1 MKKSLFVSIL
11 CTMAFGAFAQKNNL
25 KEDSE
30 PWVYI
35 MMRHG
40 KMTEVMHSATK
51 PVTRNVT
58 LVNGTTIQPSGVINV
73 SSGRTKRL
81 HEGEYITMDGRI
93 RKLKDMVDPKLLH
106 P

>member
-1 MKKSLFVSIL
+1 MKQSLCIIIL
-11 CTMAFGAFAQKNNL
+11 SAITIGAFAQQRNL
-25 KEDSE
+25 REDSE

-35 MMRHG
+35 MMKHG
-40 KMTEVMHSATK
+40 KMTEVMHSATR

-58 LVNGTTIQPSGVINV
+58 LVNGTTIHPGGTINV

-81 HEGEYITMDGRI
+81 HEGQYITMDGRI

>member
-1 MKKSLFVSIL
+1 MRSLFISIL
-11 CTMAFGAFAQKNNL
+11 CAMAFGGSAQQSNL

-35 MMRHG
+35 MMKNG
-40 KMTEVMHSATK
+40 KMTEVMHNATK
-51 PVTRNVT
+51 QVTRNVT
-58 LVNGTTIQPSGVINV
+58 LVNGTTIHPGGTINV
-73 SSGRTKRL
+73 SSGRTKTL

-93 RKLKDMVDPKLLH
+93 RKIKDMVDPKLLY

>member
-11 CTMAFGAFAQKNNL
+11 CTMALGAFAQQKNL
-25 KEDSE
+25 KDDSE
-30 PWVYI
+30 PCVYI
-35 MMRHG
+35 MMQHG
-40 KMTEVMHSATK
+40 KMTEVMHNAVK
-51 PVTRNVT
+51 PVTRSVT
-58 LVNGTTIQPSGVINV
+58 LVNGTTIHASGVINV